1 MEQSIEFSVV
11 GELEQIVA
19 DIENQIIPPNP
30 PPLNITPLSLGR
42 QVGVIF
48 CVFIIIPPVVII
60 LIYVYIWLGKQA
72 GII

>member
-11 GELEQIVA
+11 GELEQIVG
-19 DIENQIIPPNP
+19 DIENQIIPPSTP
-30 PPLNITPLSLGR
+30 PPNIIPISLGH
-42 QVGVIF
+42 QVGIIF
-48 CVFIIIPPVVII
+48 CVFIVIPPIAII